1 MVRPTYPQS
10 EDRDPRHEA
19 ALLPAL
25 WTLATLLGGVLLLL
39 LAMRVPSNGNLDVFT
54 NDPFRKA
61 IPLLAVRGAL
71 AGAVAGVAVG
81 LSQWLLLRRVPGTRR
96 LVQGTRASR
105 WVAVTSAGWTVAGAL
120 VITVSWALLQDHR
133 FASAL
138 DQIQM
143 FFSYAVAEL
152 LAGVTI
158 GLGQGLLLRGRLPGS
173 RRWVLS
179 AALGWAAGCAVG
191 FAIPALVL
199 WLTVAAGIQ
208 YDLAP
213 VLVALFGLQWVM
225 AGTIA
230 GVISST
236 RLNALL
242 ARSRLAAENGRTAAN
257 AGGAGRSRRMPVRG
271 GLRWVWVPLLV
282 LAWYFSEPLQG
293 LSYAGVYSVSKV
305 VTEAGQPPSFKLT
318 GHAGA
323 IWRVAWSPDG
333 ARVASAADDGT
344 ARIWEVAPDRH
355 SGRTIATLTGHTRGV
370 TGIAWSPAGT
380 QVATGSLDGTVR
392 VWDSATGT
400 AIATLEHGREVYSVA
415 WSPDGRWLAA
425 AGRGSVSI
433 WDAATDAPRE
443 AASLTD
449 GGIWISRLAWSPD
462 GRRLAAAADGGASYV
477 WAATTWRQ
485 LARLPQENGARD
497 VAWSPDGQQVATVSY
512 EQAYVW
518 DVASGRKRLTLDPG
532 ERTGFTAV
540 ESVAWA
546 PGGKRLAVGYEDG
559 AIKLWAADSE
569 RSLGE
574 LNAFTYSM
582 YSLAWSPD
590 GQWLAS
596 ASGSDLQVW
605 ELRANR

>member
-1 MVRPTYPQS
+1 V
-10 EDRDPRHEA
+10 
-19 ALLPAL
+19 
-25 WTLATLLGGVLLLL
+25 VLLLL
-39 LAMRVPSNGNLDVFT
+39 TLREPRNGNLDVFT

-81 LSQWLLLRRVPGTRR
+81 LSQWWLLRRVTGTGR

-105 WVAVTSAGWTVAGAL
+105 WVAATSAGWTVAGAL
-120 VITVSWALLQDHR
+120 VITVSWDLLQDHR
-133 FASAL
+133 FASVL
-138 DQIQM
+138 DQIQL

-152 LAGVTI
+152 LAGVTT
-158 GLGQGLLLRGRLPGS
+158 GLGPGLLLRGRLPGS

-179 AALGWAAGCAVG
+179 TVLGWAGGCAVS

-213 VLVALFGLQWVM
+213 VLAALFALQWVV

-236 RLNALL
+236 RLNVLL
-242 ARSRLAAENGRTAAN
+242 ARSRPAAETGRSAAN
-257 AGGAGRSRRMPVRG
+257 AEGADRSRRMPVRSG
-271 GLRWVWVPLLV
+271 FRWVWVPLLV

-293 LSYAGVYSVSKV
+293 LAYAGVYSVSKV

-318 GHAGA
+318 GHSGP

-355 SGRTIATLTGHTRGV
+355 SGRTIATLTGHTRNV
-370 TGIAWSPAGT
+370 TGVAWSPAGT
-380 QVATGSLDGTVR
+380 RLATGALDGTVR

-415 WSPDGRWLAA
+415 WSPDGRRLAA
-425 AGRGSVSI
+425 AGRGSVSV
-433 WDAATDAPRE
+433 WDAATDAPRKE
-443 AASLTD
+443 AALND

-462 GRRLAAAADGGASYV
+462 GQRLAATSDGGGTYV
-477 WAATTWRQ
+477 WAAATWRQ
-485 LARLPQENGARD
+485 LALLPQENGARD
-497 VAWSPDGQQVATVSY
+497 VAWSPDGRQVATVSY

-518 DVASGRKRLTLDPG
+518 DVASGRKLLTLDPG
-532 ERTGFTAV
+532 EHTGFTAV

-546 PGGKRLAVGYEDG
+546 PDGKRLAVGYEDG
-559 AIKLWAADSE
+559 AIKLWAADSG

-574 LNAFTYSM
+574 LNAFTSSM
-582 YSLAWSPD
+582 YSLAWSPE

-605 ELRANR
+605 AVPRSR